1 MPSLWSKSAT
11 AILVATLVLIAFTPI
26 LRPAHITSNA
36 TNIAPASRFG
46 SASAHIWNIAPN
58 SYRFSYSLN
67 FHPAEVPQINAL
79 VSVAKVFS
87 PPTKQIGPRRAYM
100 CNSNP
105 RLLSNKKFI
114 VT

>member
-67 FHPAEVPQINAL
+67 FNPAAVPQINTL
-79 VSVAKVFS
+79 VSVATVFS
-87 PPTKQIGPRRAYM
+87 PAAEQSGPRRAYL

-105 RLLSNKKFI
+105 RQLSNKKFI
-114 VT
+114 IT